1 MITAQLSTSYRY
13 RHCVPGM
20 DKAFDY
26 LAKVADAPPED
37 GRYEIDGSRVF
48 AIVAS
53 YETAPRVEKILEG
66 HYNYLDVQ
74 YIAQGGPE
82 AVYYTPAET
91 APIVEDYDPAADFV
105 KYDPDCADS
114 VIVLKEGDFAI
125 FLPEDAHMPGAAF
138 KEPVKVKKIVVKVQ
152 LAPQGD

>member
-1 MITAQLSTSYRY
+1 MISAQLSTSYRY
-13 RHCVPGM
+13 RHLLPGL

-26 LAKVADAPPED
+26 LTKVAGEPPED
-37 GRYEIDGSRVF
+37 GRYEIDTFRVF
-48 AIVAS
+48 AIVSS
-53 YETAPRVEKILEG
+53 YETAPRVENILEG

-91 APIVEDYDPAADFV
+91 APITEDYDPAADLV

-114 VIVLKEGDFAI
+114 MVVLKEGDFAI
-125 FLPEDAHMPGAAF
+125 FLPEDAHMSGAAF
-138 KEPVKVKKIVVKVQ
+138 KEPAKVKKIVVKVQ
-152 LAPQGD
+152 LLPQGA